1 MAVVV
6 KGKNKNR
13 PYTVRYR
20 DEERQRERNLRTKT
34 GWQARGRLA
43 LCGRTLTRG
52 AQRRAP

>member
-13 PYTVRYR
+13 PYTVRYW
-20 DEERQRERNLRTKT
+20 DQGRQRERSLRTKT

-43 LCGRTLTRG
+43 LYGRTLT
-52 AQRRAP
+52 